1 MPQTFFHIF
10 LYSRKYALIHLTPFH
25 WQLCI
30 SKFCDI
36 TKGTRCPTKKFI
48 FQFLTTFVLEHLTP
62 SFFQVLFYGNRS
74 FIPEI
79 LKPLS

>member
-1 MPQTFFHIF
+1 ME
-10 LYSRKYALIHLTPFH
+10 LDSRKMSRRDST
-25 WQLCI
+25 
-30 SKFCDI
+30 
-36 TKGTRCPTKKFI
+36 GCPKKKFI
-48 FQFLTTFVLEHLTP
+48 FQFLTTFVLEHLTL